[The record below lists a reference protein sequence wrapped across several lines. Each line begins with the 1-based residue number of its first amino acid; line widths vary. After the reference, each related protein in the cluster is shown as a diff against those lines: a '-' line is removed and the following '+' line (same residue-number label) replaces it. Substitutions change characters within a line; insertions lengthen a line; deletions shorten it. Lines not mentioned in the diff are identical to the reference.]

1 MSYRIVLDRFDLLM
15 GDSRQCARRET
26 MFNSIQ
32 LKHRQDA
39 ALTAGSRF
47 VGIPAGIEI
56 LNWEDHRT

>member
-1 MSYRIVLDRFDLLM
+1 M